1 MNNTLKR
8 FYSIFIARNKE
19 YFRDRAAF
27 GWNFVFPFL
36 IILGFAGIFQNK
48 GQTEYKIGIIPPKM
62 SARQL
67 QPLLPELKQLK
78 LTTILE
84 FNDRK
89 TGFNKL
95 KHHKI
100 DLLVE
105 KGSVPLQYW
114 LNQSSPKG
122 NIAESLLLSA
132 LYSSEDHL
140 DMVVKSFVNGPRIH
154 YINWLFPGI
163 IAMSM
168 MFSAL
173 YGVGYTIVRYRKNGV
188 LKRLQATP
196 LTAFEYL
203 SAQVVSRLFLILIS
217 NFILYAGC
225 TFIFKFKCVGSY
237 LDLILIFTLG
247 SICIISMSLLVAAKI
262 SSEELANGILNL
274 ISWPMMFLSEV
285 WFSLEGSGY
294 WVKLISHFFP
304 LKHITEAMRLI
315 INEGAGLYDLK
326 YHIIVL
332 SGMSIVFMV
341 IGSLSFK
348 WTDT

>member
-1 MNNTLKR
+1 MKTRLKR
-8 FYSIFIARNKE
+8 FYSIFKARNKE
-19 YFRDRAAF
+19 YYRDRAAF

-36 IILGFAGIFQNK
+36 IILGFAIIFQNK
-48 GQTEYKIGIIPPKM
+48 GQTEYKIGIIPPEI
-62 SARQL
+62 STTQVQGL
-67 QPLLPELKQLK
+67 PPELEK
-78 LTTILE
+78 LELSTMIE
-84 FNDRK
+84 FNHRE
-89 TGFNKL
+89 TGFSKL

-100 DLLVE
+100 DLLIE
-105 KGSVPLQYW
+105 KGSQPLHYW
-114 LNQSSPKG
+114 LNQSSPKS
-122 NIAESLLLSA
+122 NIAEALLLKA
-132 LYSSEDHL
+132 LYPPKGHL
-140 DMVVKSFVNGPRIH
+140 SLVSQSLVNGPRIN

-203 SAQVVSRLFLILIS
+203 SAQVVSRLFLILSS
-217 NFILYAGC
+217 NLILYAGC
-225 TFIFKFKCVGSY
+225 SAIFKFKCVGSY

-262 SSEELANGILNL
+262 SSEEFANAVLNM

-285 WFSLEGSGY
+285 WFSLEGSGH
-294 WVKLISHFFP
+294 WVKLISNFFP

-315 INEGAGLYDLK
+315 INEGVGLYDLR
-326 YHIIVL
+326 YHIMVL
-332 SGMSIVFMV
+332 VAMSVVFMV

-348 WTDT
+348 WTET

>member
-1 MNNTLKR
+1 M
-8 FYSIFIARNKE
+8 ARNKE
-19 YFRDRAAF
+19 YYRDRAAF

-36 IILGFAGIFQNK
+36 IILGFAVIFQNK
-48 GQTEYKIGIIPPKM
+48 GQTEYKIGTIPSETPMK
-62 SARQL
+62 QI
-67 QPLLPELKQLK
+67 QGLPPEIENLK
-78 LTTILE
+78 LTMMIE
-84 FNDRK
+84 FDHRE
-89 TGFNKL
+89 TGFAKL

-100 DLLVE
+100 DLLIE
-105 KGSVPLQYW
+105 KGSHPLHYW
-114 LNQSSPKG
+114 INQSSPKG
-122 NIAESLLLSA
+122 NIAEALLLRA
-132 LYSSEDHL
+132 LDASEGHLSLVSRSSI
-140 DMVVKSFVNGPRIH
+140 NGPRVN

-203 SAQVVSRLFLILIS
+203 SAQVVSRLFLILSS
-217 NFILYAGC
+217 NLILYTGC
-225 TFIFKFKCVGSY
+225 SAIFKFKCVGSY

-247 SICIISMSLLVAAKI
+247 SICIISMSLLVAARI
-262 SSEELANGILNL
+262 NSEELANAVLNM

-304 LKHITEAMRLI
+304 LSHITEAMRLI
-315 INEGAGLYDLK
+315 INEGAGLYDLR

-332 SGMSIVFMV
+332 VGMSVVFMV
-341 IGSLSFK
+341 VGSLSFK
-348 WTDT
+348 WTEA

>member
-1 MNNTLKR
+1 MNTILKR

-27 GWNFVFPFL
+27 GWNFLFPFL
-36 IILGFAGIFQNK
+36 IILGFTVIFQNR
-48 GQTEYKIGIIPPKM
+48 GQSEYKIGIIPPKV
-62 SARQL
+62 SATQVDS
-67 QPLLPELKQLK
+67 LPVEFGQLK
-78 LTTILE
+78 LIRRVE

-89 TGFNKL
+89 TGFDKL
-95 KHHKI
+95 KYHKI

-105 KGSVPLQYW
+105 KGSQPLHYW

-122 NIAESLLLSA
+122 NIAESLLLRA
-132 LYSSEDHL
+132 LYSPADHPGL
-140 DMVVKSFVNGPRIH
+140 AVKSFVNGPRIH

-203 SAQVVSRLFLILIS
+203 AAQVVSRLFLILVN

-225 TFIFKFKCVGSY
+225 SFIFKFKCAGSY
-237 LDLILIFTLG
+237 LDLIFIFALG
-247 SICIISMSLLVAAKI
+247 SICIISMSLLVAAKV

-294 WVKLISHFFP
+294 WVKLISQFFP

-315 INEGAGLYDLK
+315 INEGVGLYDLR
-326 YHIIVL
+326 YHITVL
-332 SGMSIVFMV
+332 TGMSIVFMV

-348 WTDT
+348 WTET